1 MDTLTIIAYALILY
15 GVFTLYIAWAKPKAI
30 WNIGKIQGFVQLL
43 SEKGTVIFFSI
54 VGIATIVGGIY
65 LICNYSGIENLN

>member
-1 MDTLTIIAYALILY
+1 MVTLTIIAYALLLY
-15 GVFTLYIAWAKPKAI
+15 GVFTLYIAWVKPKAI

-54 VGIATIVGGIY
+54 VGLATIVGGAYI
-65 LICNYSGIENLN
+65 LLR

>member
-15 GVFTLYIAWAKPKAI
+15 GIFTLYIAWVKPKAI

-54 VGIATIVGGIY
+54 IGIATIVGGAY
-65 LICNYSGIENLN
+65 LLLR

>member
-15 GVFTLYIAWAKPKAI
+15 GILTLYIAFARPKAI
-30 WNIGKIQGFVQLL
+30 WSIGKIQGFVQLL

-54 VGIATIVGGIY
+54 VGIGTIVGGT
-65 LICNYSGIENLN
+65 LILLR

>member
-1 MDTLTIIAYALILY
+1 MVTLTIIAYALILY

-43 SEKGTVIFFSI
+43 SEKGTVSFFSI
-54 VGIATIVGGIY
+54 VGIVTILGGVF
-65 LICNYSGIENLN
+65 LMFR

>member
-15 GVFTLYIAWAKPKAI
+15 GIFTLYIAYVKPKAI

-43 SEKGTVIFFSI
+43 SERGTVIFFSV
-54 VGIATIVGGIY
+54 VGIAVIIGGIFL
-65 LICNYSGIENLN
+65 LIR

>member
-1 MDTLTIIAYALILY
+1 MDTLAIIAYALILY
-15 GVFTLYIAWAKPKAI
+15 GILTLYIAWFKPKAI

-54 VGIATIVGGIY
+54 VGVATIAGGIF
-65 LICNYSGIENLN
+65 LLVR

>member
-15 GVFTLYIAWAKPKAI
+15 GVFTLYIAWVKPKAI
-30 WNIGKIQGFVQLL
+30 WNLGKIQGFVQLL

-54 VGIATIVGGIY
+54 VGVAVIVGGIY
-65 LICNYSGIENLN
+65 LLMR

>member
-15 GVFTLYIAWAKPKAI
+15 GIATLYIAYAKPKAI
-30 WNIGKIQGFVQLL
+30 WNLGKIQGFVQLL

-54 VGIATIVGGIY
+54 VGIGTIVGGA
-65 LICNYSGIENLN
+65 LILMG

>member
-1 MDTLTIIAYALILY
+1 MDILTIIAYALILY

-43 SEKGTVIFFSI
+43 SEKGTVSFFSI
-54 VGIATIVGGIY
+54 VGIVTILGGAYI
-65 LICNYSGIENLN
+65 LLR

>member
-1 MDTLTIIAYALILY
+1 MDTLTIIAYVLILY
-15 GVFTLYIAWAKPKAI
+15 GVFTLYIAFAKPKAI

-54 VGIATIVGGIY
+54 VGIATIVVGVYI
-65 LICNYSGIENLN
+65 LLR

>member
-1 MDTLTIIAYALILY
+1 MDILTIIAYALLLY
-15 GVFTLYIAWAKPKAI
+15 GVFTLYITWVKPKAI

-54 VGIATIVGGIY
+54 VGIATILGGVY
-65 LICNYSGIENLN
+65 LLFR

>member
-15 GVFTLYIAWAKPKAI
+15 GVFTLYIAYVKPKAI

-54 VGIATIVGGIY
+54 VGIGTIVGGI
-65 LICNYSGIENLN
+65 LILTR

>member
-15 GVFTLYIAWAKPKAI
+15 GVFTLYIAYVKPKAI
-30 WNIGKIQGFVQLL
+30 WNLGKIQSFVQLL

-54 VGIATIVGGIY
+54 VGVATIAGGLY
-65 LICNYSGIENLN
+65 LIFR

>member
-15 GVFTLYIAWAKPKAI
+15 GILTLYIAFARPKAI

-54 VGIATIVGGIY
+54 VGIGTIIGGV
-65 LICNYSGIENLN
+65 LILMR

>member
-1 MDTLTIIAYALILY
+1 METLTIIAYALILY
-15 GVFTLYIAWAKPKAI
+15 GILTLYIAFARPKAI

-54 VGIATIVGGIY
+54 VGIGTIVGGT
-65 LICNYSGIENLN
+65 LILLR